1 MRYRLGRAAATL
13 LGPRRYREHLN
24 PAEIGSILICRINAR
39 MGNTLFLTPLIR
51 TIRELIPQATI
62 DLAIAY
68 PHAEDL
74 LGRMPGV
81 RIIGFPYKG
90 VDLPRRYLGA
100 LRELRRRRF
109 DLAIDPI
116 LNSTSGRAALIV
128 ARARYRLGYAT
139 EDQWAPLTH
148 AVPPPE
154 VTLHQAAQP
163 VYLLRRALGLP
174 FDPAEV
180 RLWLPLEREE
190 IEAGR
195 AIVRGALAAQGPV
208 AQAAQAFGFF
218 GHATGSKQIGSD
230 YWRLFW
236 DRFLSLEPD
245 AIPLEFLPAP
255 DSTPTDRRC
264 ATVHVPS
271 PRALTAAMGAT
282 RMFISADA
290 GPMHL
295 ASAQAVPT
303 IALFCASD
311 PALYRPLKPCDS
323 ALELRAWPPQAVAEH
338 CAAIWR
344 HSGTNAAAVARA

>member
-1 MRYRLGRAAATL
+1 MRYRLGRAAAAL
-13 LGPRRYREHLN
+13 LGPRRYREHLH
-24 PAEIGSILICRINAR
+24 PAEIRSILVCRINAR

-51 TIRELIPQATI
+51 TLRELIPQATI
-62 DLAIAY
+62 DLAVAY
-68 PHAEDL
+68 PHAQDL
-74 LGRMPGV
+74 LGKLPGV
-81 RIIGFPYKG
+81 HIIGFPYKG
-90 VDLPRRYLGA
+90 ADLPWRYLAA

-116 LNSTSGRAALIV
+116 LNSTSGRAALIA

-139 EDQWAPLTH
+139 DCQWAPLTH

-163 VYLLRRALGLP
+163 VYLLRRALGVE
-174 FDPAEV
+174 FDPGDV

-195 AIVRGALAAQGPV
+195 AIVTGALAAKGPAAQG
-208 AQAAQAFGFF
+208 AQAFGFF
-218 GHATGSKQIGSD
+218 GHATGLKQIGSD
-230 YWRLFW
+230 YWRAFW
-236 DRFLSLEPD
+236 DGFLALAPD

-255 DSTPTDRRC
+255 DSTPTDPRC

-282 RMFISADA
+282 RMFISGDA

-303 IALFCASD
+303 IALFCASE
-311 PALYRPLKPCDS
+311 PALYGPLKPCDS
-323 ALELRAWPPQAVAEH
+323 ALELRAWPPQAVAER

-344 HSGTNAAAVARA
+344 HSGTNAAVVVRA